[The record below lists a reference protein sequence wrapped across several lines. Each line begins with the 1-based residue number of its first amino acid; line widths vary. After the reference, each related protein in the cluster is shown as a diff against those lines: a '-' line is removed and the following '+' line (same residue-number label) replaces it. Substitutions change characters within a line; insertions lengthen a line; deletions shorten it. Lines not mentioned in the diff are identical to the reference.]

1 MPIGPRRRY
10 HDNPSTSRVQALMPV
25 GLLFA
30 LLRNPASTGAV
41 LPSSRALANAM
52 AHAAVGADAVVEL
65 GAGTGP
71 VTEALLRHLPGVP
84 LIAVELQA
92 PLARRL
98 RARFPAIDVRQAA
111 AKQVVDSLVDQPG
124 RVVLVSSLPFRSL
137 PKEVGAETVASIC
150 AFLAHS
156 PERKLVQF
164 TYQPRAPFA
173 VPRELRWHRRAV
185 VWRNT
190 PPAGIWELQ
199 AAR

>member
-1 MPIGPRRRY
+1 
-10 HDNPSTSRVQALMPV
+10 MPV

-30 LLRNPASTGAV
+30 LLRNPGSTGAV
-41 LPSSRALANAM
+41 LPSSRTLANAM
-52 AHAAVGADAVVEL
+52 AKAAAGADAVIEL

-98 RARFPAIDVRQAA
+98 QARFPAVDVRQAA
-111 AKQVVDSLVDQPG
+111 AKQVVDGLIGRPG
-124 RVVLVSSLPFRSL
+124 RLVLVSSLPFRSL
-137 PKEVGAETVASIC
+137 PKEVGAETVDSIC
-150 AFLAHS
+150 RFLAHC

-173 VPRELRWHRRAV
+173 APRGLRWHRRAV

-199 AAR
+199 AER